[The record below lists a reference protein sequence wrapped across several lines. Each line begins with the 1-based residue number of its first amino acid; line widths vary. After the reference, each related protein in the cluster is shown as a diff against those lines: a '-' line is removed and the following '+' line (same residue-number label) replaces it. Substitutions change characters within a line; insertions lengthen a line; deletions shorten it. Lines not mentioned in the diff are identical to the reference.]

1 MKKGGAIRKMATSK
15 NRYQYETSPRKI
27 EPNYVP
33 KKKVAPKKNT
43 KASTTKKTTNKKK
56 KAGKQ
61 KQVEKSVIKYLIV
74 GFAIFFAIAYRNSKI
89 DENFAKVQD
98 LKSELSEIQKQNVQ
112 LEISIENSLN
122 LNNLE
127 QQAKELLG
135 MQKLSNRQTVYVNYP
150 KEDYIEI
157 ESEKV
162 IIEEDTSVFQKIKN
176 WFAGI

>member
-33 KKKVAPKKNT
+33 KKKVAPKKN
-43 KASTTKKTTNKKK
+43 TNKKK

-162 IIEEDTSVFQKIKN
+162 IIEEDTSIFQKIKN